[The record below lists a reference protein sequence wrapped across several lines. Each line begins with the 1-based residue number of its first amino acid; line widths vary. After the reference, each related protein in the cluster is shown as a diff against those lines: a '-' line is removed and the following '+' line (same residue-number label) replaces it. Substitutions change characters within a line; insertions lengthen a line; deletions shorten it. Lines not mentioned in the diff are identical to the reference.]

1 MSHPLLVA
9 PIGRS
14 LWRLAGPTTGFMVV
28 QIFVVLTE
36 IWLVGRLGSDALAAF
51 ALVYPFVVVVMGVS
65 SGGLGGAVAAAMA
78 RALGG
83 SRREDAQALVMHAL
97 VVALAFAMLCTLFA
111 WTVAPSLYR
120 LMGGEGEVL
129 QQALA
134 YSKVWFSGV
143 ALVWC
148 TNFSSGLLRG
158 GGNAALP
165 ARIGVVGSFV
175 YVPLSAVLGLGV
187 GDWPGIGLVGF
198 AVAGLGASA
207 VSLALAARALWAGRL
222 GFVPSLGG
230 RGLQRRLFAQILGVG
245 LTSSAVT
252 VAGSIGTMIL
262 TGLVGRFG
270 TAALAGY
277 AIGSRLEHLMGAL
290 SYGIG
295 TGMTTLIGVAAG
307 ADGWARARRVA
318 WTGSLFA
325 AAIIGTIG
333 MAITLLPQAW
343 SRLFTD
349 DPAAIAA
356 CVGYLTRAAPF
367 YILYGLGLTLHFG
380 SQGAGRMGVPVA
392 AVLVRLVIAVGGGW
406 LALELG
412 QGLDAL
418 FWAMGI
424 GLAVYG
430 CVMGGMLLLRPWQ
443 ARGPAKR

>member
-36 IWLVGRLGSDALAAF
+36 IWLVGRLGSDSLAAF
-51 ALVYPFVVVVMGVS
+51 ALVYPFVVVVMNVS

-83 SRREDAQALVMHAL
+83 GRREDAQALVVHAL
-97 VVALAFAMLCTLFA
+97 VVALAFAALCMLFA
-111 WTVAPSLYR
+111 WTAAPSLYR
-120 LMGGEGEVL
+120 LMGGEGVVL

-134 YSKVWFSGV
+134 YSDVWFSGV

-148 TNFSSGLLRG
+148 VNFSSGVLRG

-165 ARIGVVGSFV
+165 ARIGLVGSIV
-175 YVPLSAVLGLGV
+175 YVPFSAVLGLGLA
-187 GDWPGIGLVGF
+187 DWPGLGLMGF
-198 AVAGLGASA
+198 AAAGLMASA
-207 VSLALAARALWAGRL
+207 VSLVLAARALWAGRL

-230 RGLQRRLFAQILGVG
+230 RGLQRRLFTQILGVG
-245 LTSSAVT
+245 LASSAVT
-252 VAGSIGTMIL
+252 VVGSIGTMAL

-295 TGMTTLIGVAAG
+295 TGMTTLIGIAAG
-307 ADGWARARRVA
+307 ADGWVRARRVA
-318 WTGSLFA
+318 WIGSLLA

-333 MAITLLPQAW
+333 TAIALLPEAW
-343 SRLFTD
+343 SRLFAS
-349 DPAAIAA
+349 DPATIAA
-356 CVGYLTRAAPF
+356 SVGYLTRAAPF
-367 YILYGLGLTLHFG
+367 YILYRLGLTLHFG

-412 QGLDAL
+412 RGLDAL

-424 GLAVYG
+424 GLAAYG

-443 ARGPAKR
+443 ARETAKR

>member
-14 LWRLAGPTTGFMVV
+14 LWRLAGPTTAFMVL

-36 IWLVGRLGSDALAAF
+36 IWLVARLGNGALAAF
-51 ALVYPFVVVVMGVS
+51 ALVYPFVVVVMNVS

-83 SRREDAQALVMHAL
+83 GRREDAQALVVHAL
-97 VVALAFAMLCTLFA
+97 VVALAFAAFCTLFA

-120 LMGGEGEVL
+120 LMGGEGDVL
-129 QQALA
+129 RQTLA
-134 YSKVWFSGV
+134 YSNVWFGGV

-148 TNFSSGLLRG
+148 VNFSSGLLRG

-165 ARIGVVGSFV
+165 ARIGVVGSAV
-175 YVPLSAVLGLGV
+175 YVPLSAVLGLGIA
-187 GDWPGIGLVGF
+187 DWPGLGLMGF
-198 AVAGLGASA
+198 AAAGLAASA

-245 LTSSAVT
+245 LASSAVT
-252 VAGSIGTMIL
+252 VAGNIGTMVL
-262 TGLVGRFG
+262 TGFVGRFG

-307 ADGWARARRVA
+307 NDGWARARRVA

-325 AAIIGTIG
+325 AAVIGAIGT
-333 MAITLLPQAW
+333 AIALWPEAW
-343 SRLFTD
+343 SRLFAS
-349 DPAAIAA
+349 DPATIAA
-356 CVGYLTRAAPF
+356 SVAYLTRAAPF

-380 SQGAGRMGVPVA
+380 SQGAGRMGLPVA
-392 AVLVRLVIAVGGGW
+392 AVLVRLVVVVGGGW
-406 LALELG
+406 LVLELG

-430 CVMGGMLLLRPWQ
+430 CTMGGVLLLRPWQ
-443 ARGPAKR
+443 ARGAAKR